1 MAEVAILGM
10 GRMGSAMARRVAAAG
25 HHVTVWNR
33 TRTAAEALV
42 AGLAPGQGVVAA
54 TPSGAVEGAEF
65 VLSMLSNGEV
75 TCDVLLDT
83 SVMTALRAGALICDL
98 GTSGV
103 AAAYR
108 LAGTLSAAALQFVD
122 APVSGSVLAV
132 EGGSLLVMASGDP
145 AAIERVS
152 PVLAAFAGKVT
163 YVGQAGAGQAMKLAV
178 NLVVHNLN
186 ASLSEALVLAG
197 TAGIARENAYSVLQD
212 SVVGAPFVNYKR
224 AAFLDASAPVAMS
237 LDLVLKDLRLI
248 TAFAQE
254 LGVPVDVTRA
264 SLALVAEACEAGFGP
279 QDMAA
284 LSRALRPADPA

>member
-1 MAEVAILGM
+1 M
-10 GRMGSAMARRVAAAG
+10 
-25 HHVTVWNR
+25 
-33 TRTAAEALV
+33 
-42 AGLAPGQGVVAA
+42 
-54 TPSGAVEGAEF
+54 
-65 VLSMLSNGEV
+65 
-75 TCDVLLDT
+75 
-83 SVMTALRAGALICDL
+83 
-98 GTSGV
+98 
-103 AAAYR
+103 
-108 LAGTLSAAALQFVD
+108 
-122 APVSGSVLAV
+122 
-132 EGGSLLVMASGDP
+132 
-145 AAIERVS
+145 
-152 PVLAAFAGKVT
+152 
-163 YVGQAGAGQAMKLAV
+163 
-178 NLVVHNLN
+178 
-186 ASLSEALVLAG
+186 LAG

>member
-1 MAEVAILGM
+1 
-10 GRMGSAMARRVAAAG
+10 
-25 HHVTVWNR
+25 
-33 TRTAAEALV
+33 
-42 AGLAPGQGVVAA
+42 
-54 TPSGAVEGAEF
+54 
-65 VLSMLSNGEV
+65 
-75 TCDVLLDT
+75 
-83 SVMTALRAGALICDL
+83 MTALRAGALICDL

-103 AAAYR
+103 GSRAPPGR
-108 LAGTLSAAALQFVD
+108 HPLSAAALQFVD

-224 AAFLDASAPVAMS
+224 AAFLDASA
-237 LDLVLKDLRLI
+237 
-248 TAFAQE
+248 
-254 LGVPVDVTRA
+254 
-264 SLALVAEACEAGFGP
+264 
-279 QDMAA
+279 
-284 LSRALRPADPA
+284 LSP

>member
-10 GRMGSAMARRVAAAG
+10 GRMGSAMARRVAVAG

-33 TRTAAEALV
+33 TRPAADEVV
-42 AGLAPGQGVVAA
+42 ADLPPGHGVVAA
-54 TPSGAVEGAEF
+54 TPSGAVAEAEF

-83 SVMTALRAGALICDL
+83 SVIAAMRAGALVCDL

-103 AAAYR
+103 AAAHR
-108 LAGTLSAAALQFVD
+108 LAVTLASAGVQFVD
-122 APVSGSVLAV
+122 APVSGSVPAV
-132 EGGSLLVMASGDP
+132 QGGSLLVMASGD
-145 AAIERVS
+145 AAAVERVS

-186 ASLSEALVLAG
+186 AALSEALVLAA

-224 AAFLDASAPVAMS
+224 AAFLDPTVPVAMS
-237 LDLVLKDLRLI
+237 LDLVLKDLQLI
-248 TAFAQE
+248 TAFAHE
-254 LGVPVDVTRA
+254 LGVPVEVTRA
-264 SLALVAEACEAGFGP
+264 NLALVAAACAAGFGP

-284 LSRALRPADPA
+284 LSRALVPPDPS